1 MSNCDA
7 SQHVYLNKECEVIMD
22 ANGVIPLFAGVWSEY
37 PFTQYLYMTCGYTG
51 HSTVTMCT
59 LPVASA
65 ADFENA
71 QGLW

>member
-1 MSNCDA
+1 
-7 SQHVYLNKECEVIMD
+7 MD

-59 LPVASA
+59 LPVTSA